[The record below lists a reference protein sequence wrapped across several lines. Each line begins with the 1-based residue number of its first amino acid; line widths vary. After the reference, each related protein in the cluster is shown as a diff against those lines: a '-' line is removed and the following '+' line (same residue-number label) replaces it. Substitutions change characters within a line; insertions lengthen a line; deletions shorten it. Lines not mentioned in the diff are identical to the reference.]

1 MITASRKLFVLHL
14 VANALLLWLAYEWLG
29 VGESTRLRLVWS
41 ALDALA
47 ILALVSWFHGA
58 TLVFFRTS
66 EPKIN
71 GAFRTALGH
80 IPALLVAA
88 ILVLVLYGLLA
99 WAAAAS
105 GQPAFRLA
113 SWLTLKLR
121 TPVKPATVARIFLG
135 AFWIVRWV
143 VLPVGLLPM
152 ASGIA
157 ARGWRGFGEWS
168 WRGGGRYWLGGPLPP
183 VGGLW
188 VAFGLLRIAARG
200 WRGFGEWS
208 WRGGWRYWLEVPL
221 LLVAGLWLP
230 FVLLGWVPAV
240 SGFTMEM
247 VSFSL
252 RMLVAYLLFVG
263 ALWTLKRVTAA
274 RKRE

>member
-1 MITASRKLFVLHL
+1 MSREMSTAARKLFLLHL
-14 VANALLLWLAYEWLG
+14 VANALLLWLGYEWLG

-47 ILALVSWFHGA
+47 ILALVCWFHGA
-58 TLVFFRTS
+58 TLVFFRTGG

-71 GAFRTALGH
+71 GAFRTALRH
-80 IPALLVAA
+80 VPALLVAA

-121 TPVKPATVARIFLG
+121 TPVKPATMARIFLG
-135 AFWIVRWV
+135 GFWIVRWV
-143 VLPVGLLPM
+143 VLPVALLPM

-157 ARGWRGFGEWS
+157 VRGWRGFGE
-168 WRGGGRYWLGGPLPP
+168 
-183 VGGLW
+183 
-188 VAFGLLRIAARG
+188 FT
-200 WRGFGEWS
+200 

-221 LLVAGLWLP
+221 LLVAALLLP
-230 FVLLGWVPAV
+230 FVVLGWVPTV
-240 SGFTMEM
+240 SGFTLEV
-247 VSFSL
+247 VSFSV

-263 ALWTLKRVTAA
+263 AVWTLERRVAVF
-274 RKRE
+274 